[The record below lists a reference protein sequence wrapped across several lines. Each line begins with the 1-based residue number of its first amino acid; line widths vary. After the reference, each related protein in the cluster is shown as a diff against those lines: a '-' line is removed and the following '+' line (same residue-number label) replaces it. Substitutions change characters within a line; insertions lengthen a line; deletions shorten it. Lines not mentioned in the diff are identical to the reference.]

1 MADGEHKVNEHD
13 EDLLEFAA
21 RVRRERDERIAK
33 IRETKFEVEPAPYLQ
48 EMVDTQAEFRER
60 VMADLRAALS

>member
-1 MADGEHKVNEHD
+1 MTDQD

-33 IRETKFEVEPAPYLQ
+33 IREESPEVEVSPLQ
-48 EMVDTQAEFRER
+48 ELLDTQQEYRER
-60 VMADLRAALS
+60 VLGKLRKALYG